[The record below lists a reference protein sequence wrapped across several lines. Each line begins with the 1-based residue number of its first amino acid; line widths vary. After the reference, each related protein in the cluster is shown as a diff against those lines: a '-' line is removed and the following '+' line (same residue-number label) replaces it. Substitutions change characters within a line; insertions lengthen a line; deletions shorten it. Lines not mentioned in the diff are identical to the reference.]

1 MRPVSP
7 GATSWSSSSNSFTI
21 VPSGGRPAVPGA
33 ARRSSGV
40 AIVAHATSVEP

>member
-1 MRPVSP
+1 L
-7 GATSWSSSSNSFTI
+7 TI
-21 VPSGGRPAVPGA
+21 VPRGGLPAVPGA